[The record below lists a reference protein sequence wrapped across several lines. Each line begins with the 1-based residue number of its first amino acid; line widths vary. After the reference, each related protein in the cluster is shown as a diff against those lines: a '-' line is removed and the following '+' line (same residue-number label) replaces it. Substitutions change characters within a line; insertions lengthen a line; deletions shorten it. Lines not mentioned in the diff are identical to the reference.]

1 LNIFTG
7 PECSK
12 KWQNPTYFFRGDDK
26 AEYKE
31 KASEKKE
38 NKPKVVYVFHC
49 DLRVVSAKKRSDI
62 SYKRLNYTSW

>member
-12 KWQNPTYFFRGDDK
+12 KWQNPTYFFRGDNK

-31 KASEKKE
+31 KASEKKA

-49 DLRVVSAKKRSDI
+49 DL
-62 SYKRLNYTSW
+62 

>member
-12 KWQNPTYFFRGDDK
+12 KWQNSTYFFRGDNK

-31 KASEKKE
+31 KASEKKA
-38 NKPKVVYVFHC
+38 NKPKVVYVFHY
-49 DLRVVSAKKRSDI
+49 DL
-62 SYKRLNYTSW
+62 